1 MESCHHGL
9 AEETVIP
16 PYRLQTCV
24 PVAHSD
30 IPSRGTCLLGGRD
43 LGATI
48 NFPLGVSLVATAST
62 SPNTR
67 AAGVHRHRC
76 HGLQFDLQVWSGNP
90 SLCSWQRSDL
100 CIESRHSL
108 KLGRRKLGVPNV
120 FVDTSLEQYY
130 NVTSRPLVPAN
141 EQEFGDDDGR
151 HHHAPLVHRGCL
163 LNRQLQSGH

>member
-67 AAGVHRHRC
+67 AAGVDPNAHLATATAAMACSSTCR
-76 HGLQFDLQVWSGNP
+76 
-90 SLCSWQRSDL
+90 CSWQRSDL